1 MKDVRLKVLD
11 EIMNLMDQKSGER
24 LKGHPKLMAAKV
36 VIAKPLDKKAMSM
49 DEMPMDME
57 DGEGPGHEMGEGPE
71 HEIGESPVTESLED
85 LIEGLDEDKKAKILK
100 LLK

>member
-57 DGEGPGHEMGEGPE
+57 DGEGPEHEMD
-71 HEIGESPVTESLED
+71 ESPVTESLED